1 MGIKKVQSSHSE
13 KQPAAPYTSEH
24 PLTIQPCNLTVFV
37 LEQLNCVLSPK
48 PTRKCLHSSVHQD
61 QTGKQPSGTS
71 RVASA
76 LMDMDEEGKRPVCTL
91 NSFQGLKGQ
100 KLESWVLVVAL
111 GNNPPF

>member
-1 MGIKKVQSSHSE
+1 M
-13 KQPAAPYTSEH
+13 
-24 PLTIQPCNLTVFV
+24 FV
-37 LEQLNCVLSPK
+37 LKQLKCVLTPK
-48 PTRKCLHSSVHQD
+48 PTHKCLHSSVHQD

-76 LMDMDEEGKRPVCTL
+76 LMDVDVEEEANGLVFTF
-91 NSFQGLKGQ
+91 NSIWGLKGQ